1 MTVCRVWCIVD
12 RKSVASPYTGLQTPA
27 TNLRALSVAE
37 LEAFVKDLGE
47 PAFRGRQLYRW
58 LWARGAASF
67 DAMTD
72 LPKAFRERLSEVA
85 TLGLPRLSLLQQAT
99 DGTLKALLTL
109 DSGRSIETVLI
120 PDFEPSGDDDLEP
133 QARRLTVCVSSQVGC
148 AMGCDFCATGTMG
161 FRQNLDAGE
170 IAGQVLMMEQ
180 IAQERFGRGVSN
192 VVFMGMGEPLL
203 NYDAVQKAI
212 GTLTHKDGLGL
223 GAKRIT
229 VSTVGLARRI
239 RDLADAGVRHG
250 LAVSLHAPFD
260 AKRSAIM
267 PVNRREAT
275 DLAALRDAIR
285 YFARTT
291 GQRVTYEYCMFKG
304 FNDSEADARELAKI
318 AAVAPSKVNLI
329 MYNPV
334 EGLPYQ
340 PTDEAT
346 LNRFIRILVDK
357 GVIVTVRRSR
367 GQEIDAACGQLA
379 VAQG

>member
-148 AMGCDFCATGTMG
+148 AMGCDFCATV
-161 FRQNLDAGE
+161 R
-170 IAGQVLMMEQ
+170 I
-180 IAQERFGRGVSN
+180 GRPSG
-192 VVFMGMGEPLL
+192 
-203 NYDAVQKAI
+203 I
-212 GTLTHKDGLGL
+212 GH
-223 GAKRIT
+223 
-229 VSTVGLARRI
+229 
-239 RDLADAGVRHG
+239 
-250 LAVSLHAPFD
+250 
-260 AKRSAIM
+260 
-267 PVNRREAT
+267 
-275 DLAALRDAIR
+275 
-285 YFARTT
+285 
-291 GQRVTYEYCMFKG
+291 
-304 FNDSEADARELAKI
+304 
-318 AAVAPSKVNLI
+318 
-329 MYNPV
+329 
-334 EGLPYQ
+334 
-340 PTDEAT
+340 
-346 LNRFIRILVDK
+346 
-357 GVIVTVRRSR
+357 IV
-367 GQEIDAACGQLA
+367 
-379 VAQG
+379 

>member
-1 MTVCRVWCIVD
+1 
-12 RKSVASPYTGLQTPA
+12 
-27 TNLRALSVAE
+27 
-37 LEAFVKDLGE
+37 
-47 PAFRGRQLYRW
+47 
-58 LWARGAASF
+58 
-67 DAMTD
+67 
-72 LPKAFRERLSEVA
+72 
-85 TLGLPRLSLLQQAT
+85 
-99 DGTLKALLTL
+99 
-109 DSGRSIETVLI
+109 
-120 PDFEPSGDDDLEP
+120 
-133 QARRLTVCVSSQVGC
+133 
-148 AMGCDFCATGTMG
+148 MGCDFCATGTMG

-275 DLAALRDAIR
+275 DLAALRRALTALGPDRMVVVLTLHGPFSRVERDNADLREAVAGYRNVALADWDAALADTSGMLQSDGIHPSIR
-285 YFARTT
+285 GAHVYARVVQQAFARLSEQHT
-291 GQRVTYEYCMFKG
+291 GTKVTL
-304 FNDSEADARELAKI
+304 RT
-318 AAVAPSKVNLI
+318 
-329 MYNPV
+329 
-334 EGLPYQ
+334 LPM
-340 PTDEAT
+340 P
-346 LNRFIRILVDK
+346 
-357 GVIVTVRRSR
+357 
-367 GQEIDAACGQLA
+367 
-379 VAQG
+379 

>member
-1 MTVCRVWCIVD
+1 M
-12 RKSVASPYTGLQTPA
+12 VASSPNAAFP
-27 TNLRALSVAE
+27 NLRALSVAE
-37 LEAFVKDLGE
+37 LEAFAKDLGE

-58 LWARGAASF
+58 LWARGASDF
-67 DAMTD
+67 EAMTD
-72 LPKAFRERLSEVA
+72 LPKAFREKLATTA
-85 TLGLPRLSLLQQAT
+85 TLGLPRLSMLQQAT

-109 DSGRSIETVLI
+109 DSGLSIETVLI
-120 PDFEPSGDDDLEP
+120 PDFEPSADDDLEP

-170 IAGQVLMMEQ
+170 IAGQVLLMEQ
-180 IAQERFGRGVSN
+180 LAQERFGRGVSN

-212 GTLTHKDGLGL
+212 GTLMHKDGLGL
-223 GAKRIT
+223 GARRIT

-250 LAVSLHAPFD
+250 LAVSLHAPSD
-260 AKRSAIM
+260 EKRSSIM

-275 DLAALRDAIR
+275 DLTALKEAIR
-285 YFARTT
+285 YYARLT

-304 FNDSEADARELAKI
+304 FNDTEADARQLARI
-318 AAVAPSKVNLI
+318 AAIAPSKVNLI

-334 EGLPYQ
+334 PGLPYQ
-340 PTDEAT
+340 PTDEDT
-346 LNRFIRILVDK
+346 LNRFIRVLVER
-357 GVIVTVRRSR
+357 GTRVTVRRSR
-367 GQEIDAACGQLA
+367 GQEIAAACGQLA
-379 VAQG
+379 LAQG